1 MDRYI
6 EVIGEG
12 SFHETAARFIVAVQ
26 FEVRAAKDETAL
38 REVSELA
45 NSAIA
50 LLREAGLNDEEIT
63 EGGTE
68 LYQPWYRKKQVGQN
82 SSRNVILKVAD
93 YGRLIHALELL
104 EPLQIKNKE
113 RKTISIDMRQ
123 PEFAE
128 TADAHA
134 NALTAAFAD
143 AKAKAIKLVSA
154 MNCRLGSP
162 LQVEEGG
169 LAKRNSGFSRDEDW
183 WGDNS
188 RFGMGGSIM
197 LAAPNDGPSEPAPD
211 LQRPTRTIF
220 VKCRVRFA
228 IEDV

>member
-134 NALTAAFAD
+134 
-143 AKAKAIKLVSA
+143 
-154 MNCRLGSP
+154 MH
-162 LQVEEGG
+162 
-169 LAKRNSGFSRDEDW
+169 
-183 WGDNS
+183 
-188 RFGMGGSIM
+188 
-197 LAAPNDGPSEPAPD
+197 
-211 LQRPTRTIF
+211 
-220 VKCRVRFA
+220 
-228 IEDV
+228 